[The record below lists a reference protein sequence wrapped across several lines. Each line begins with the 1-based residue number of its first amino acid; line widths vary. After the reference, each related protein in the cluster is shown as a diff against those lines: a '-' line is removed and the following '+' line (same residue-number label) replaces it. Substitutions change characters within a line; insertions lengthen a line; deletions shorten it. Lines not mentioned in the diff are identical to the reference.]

1 MWAEIRRFALA
12 LEIVVLFAG
21 LYRVSQPDPYSRV
34 DQTLAIAYLVS
45 VILLPI
51 YAGVISWK
59 SMELCARLLCCKLR
73 LPRFSDLLFIISLHL
88 PSIVD
93 FMGRMNIRT
102 EPFSSYF
109 VWLSV
114 MTCFIGLPSFVI
126 VWIHFGRIVSGGA
139 SCSSRLGKLE

>member
-21 LYRVSQPDPYSRV
+21 LYRVSQPDPYSRF
-34 DQTLAIAYLVS
+34 DQSLAIAYLVS
-45 VILLPI
+45 LILLPI
-51 YAGVISWK
+51 YAGAISWK
-59 SMELCARLLCCKLR
+59 SMSCALACFVASCVCLASAIFCY
-73 LPRFSDLLFIISLHL
+73 IIALHL
-88 PSIVD
+88 PNIDD
-93 FMGRMNIRT
+93 FMRHMSIRR

-126 VWIHFGRIVSGGA
+126 VWIHFAWIVSSGA